1 MINHFVNSC
10 LSLKTYPINK
20 TELNEL
26 KVKSTIVISTYN
38 KLIYYACLI
47 WPGRPTATSTP
58 KKKINPFKL
67 KKNSKKIIKK
77 KNIE

>member
-38 KLIYYACLI
+38 KLK
-47 WPGRPTATSTP
+47 WGRGRGRERERREGKKEKKQKNKKIN
-58 KKKINPFKL
+58 KKKIQSEY
-67 KKNSKKIIKK
+67 KK
-77 KNIE
+77 